1 MGGIA
6 MQSNEHA
13 MQEALRLAQTEAGK
27 QLVELLRR
35 GNQQQLQQVLD
46 SATRGDMA
54 QAQQKL
60 NQLLQDPQAR
70 QLLDRLGK

>member
-1 MGGIA
+1 

-13 MQEALRLAQTEAGK
+13 MQEAMRLAQTEAGK

-35 GNQQQLQQVLD
+35 GNPQQLQQVLD
-46 SATRGDMA
+46 SATRGDLA

-70 QLLDRLGK
+70 QLMDRLGK

>member
-1 MGGIA
+1 
-6 MQSNEHA
+6 MQSNERA
-13 MQEALRLAQTEAGK
+13 IQEAMRLAQTEAGK
-27 QLVELLRR
+27 QLAELLQR
-35 GNQQQLQQVLD
+35 GDPRQLRQIME

-54 QAQQKL
+54 QAQQTL